1 VSQSQPSDETA
12 YLMAPGLFPADVCAE
27 QGHLMMYHRVTNE
40 PVCCQ
45 RCGKTIDQIE
55 EEEQQ

>member
-1 VSQSQPSDETA
+1 VNPVANGD
-12 YLMAPGLFPADVCAE
+12 PCA
-27 QGHLMMYHRVTNE
+27 QGHLMLYHRVTNE

-55 EEEQQ
+55 EEEQR

>member
-1 VSQSQPSDETA
+1 VSPRPGRLRVLPPRARGQPVNEDR
-12 YLMAPGLFPADVCAE
+12 CA
-27 QGHLMMYHRVTNE
+27 QGHLMLYHRVTNE

-55 EEEQQ
+55 EEEQR